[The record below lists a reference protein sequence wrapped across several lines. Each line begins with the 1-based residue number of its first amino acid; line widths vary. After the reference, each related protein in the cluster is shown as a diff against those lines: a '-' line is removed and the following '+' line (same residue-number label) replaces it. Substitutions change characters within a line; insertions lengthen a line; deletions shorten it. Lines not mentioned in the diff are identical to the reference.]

1 MEALL
6 KNVNETLLDQHEKV
20 TGNNSVIEQIQKKVA
35 KIMQNLPDKEGFP
48 FFWKN
53 NQKFYKVSS
62 LHY

>member
-35 KIMQNLPDKEGFP
+35 KIMQSLPDKKSFP
-48 FFWKN
+48 LFLEK
-53 NQKFYKVSS
+53 
-62 LHY
+62 